1 MGIGHDDVITRLYLI
16 AIGGQQYPALTV
28 NVDMECVSSDC
39 PSQYII
45 DARGL
50 CYMAYRA
57 RSPMMLRETRE
68 QLDEQRF
75 YIVHIDILL
84 KEIVNIRKSGGIKK
98 KDKIF
103 ILIPALRDEASND

>member
-84 KEIVNIRKSGGIKK
+84 KEIVNIRKSGEIKK
-98 KDKIF
+98 NKRF
-103 ILIPALRDEASND
+103 LF